1 MKANRHKYLEESADK
16 RKQSAELN
24 KELGQIWQAMNR
36 DAQQPYYDM
45 AQKAKEEHARM
56 VQELLPVCWPSKNR
70 IENGQ
75 FGRVSIEK

>member
-24 KELGQIWQAMNR
+24 KELGQIWQKMDR
-36 DAQQPYYDM
+36 SEQEPYYVM

-56 VQELLPVCWPSKNR
+56 VAKE
-70 IENGQ
+70 Q
-75 FGRVSIEK
+75 FTV